1 VKDVRKRL
9 KREREMQDILKTAE
23 EYDEKALRHWSV
35 SVGVAL
41 LILGV
46 VGCVAL
52 ILIDRL
58 TTFEIS
64 IAMLGAGVL
73 QISHAIGV
81 HRKGW
86 SVFTIIGALLYL
98 VAASAILVEPLIDDQ
113 MIEYILVASLAS
125 SGISRL
131 ITAGSIG
138 GMSGKWEGLSGMTTF
153 AAAAIIFGGLSS
165 MTLWPLAFV
174 IALDIIV
181 EGATMASAGFAV
193 EKTRPEP
200 DEF

>member
-1 VKDVRKRL
+1 
-9 KREREMQDILKTAE
+9 MQDILKTDE

-86 SVFTIIGALLYL
+86 SAFTIIGALLYL
-98 VAASAILVEPLIDDQ
+98 VAAGAILVEPLIDDQ

-153 AAAAIIFGGLSS
+153 AAAAIIFGGLPS

>member
-1 VKDVRKRL
+1 MDGAG
-9 KREREMQDILKTAE
+9 MMANMTIAE
-23 EYDEKALRHWSV
+23 EHDEKAVRHWSV

-46 VGCVAL
+46 VGCIAL

-64 IAMLGAGVL
+64 AAMLGAGVL

-86 SVFTIIGALLYL
+86 SSFTIVGALLYL
-98 VAASAILVEPLIDDQ
+98 IAAGAVLIEPLIDDQ
-113 MIEYILVASLAS
+113 LIEFILVASLAS
-125 SGISRL
+125 SGLSRL
-131 ITAGSIG
+131 ITAGSIRG
-138 GMSGKWEGLSGMTTF
+138 AAGKWEGLSGMTTF
-153 AAAAIIFGGLSS
+153 AAAAIIFGGLPS

-174 IALDIIV
+174 IGFDVIV
-181 EGATMASAGFAV
+181 EGVTMASAGFAV
-193 EKTRPEP
+193 DKHKPEIG
-200 DEF
+200 EV

>member
-1 VKDVRKRL
+1 MTMIEDTT
-9 KREREMQDILKTAE
+9 EDA
-23 EYDEKALRHWSV
+23 YDEKAVRHWSV

-46 VGCVAL
+46 VGCISL

-86 SVFTIIGALLYL
+86 SAFTIVGALLYL
-98 VAASAILVEPLIDDQ
+98 AAGTAVLVEPLIDDQ
-113 MIEYILVASLAS
+113 LIEFILVASLAS

-138 GMSGKWEGLSGMTTF
+138 GASGKWEGLSGMTTF
-153 AAAAIIFGGLSS
+153 AAAAIIFGGLPS

-193 EKTRPEP
+193 EKNEP
-200 DEF
+200 DVGEA